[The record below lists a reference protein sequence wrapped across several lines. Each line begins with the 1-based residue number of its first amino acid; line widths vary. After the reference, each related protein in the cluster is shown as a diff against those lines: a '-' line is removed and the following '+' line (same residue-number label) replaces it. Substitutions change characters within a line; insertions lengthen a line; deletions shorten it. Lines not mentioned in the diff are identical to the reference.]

1 MPELPELQAHAE
13 RLSRRLVGLE
23 LHEFTPLGISVL
35 KTVEP
40 RSELALGSAV
50 LDVTRR
56 GKYLLLQL
64 EPITFVVHLMQ
75 GGRLVVDPKTS
86 SRGRSAQA
94 RWRFADGTSLLLSE
108 PGSERRVG
116 VWCAHTDRLD
126 RSAPLTALGPE
137 ALSMTVADLMTAFT
151 IHPMRLHNF
160 LRDQRLIAGLGRRLA
175 NEICHRARLSPFANT
190 AQLDEELV
198 GRVHTA
204 IGQCCAESLEQE
216 QQRSELTNAGQR
228 HSLVHGREGQPC
240 ASCGSTIRSVEYAEY
255 TVCYCPACQTGGRVL
270 ADNTTSRFLK

>member
-13 RLSRRLVGLE
+13 RLSRRLGGLV

-40 RSELALGSAV
+40 RYEPAVGSHV
-50 LDVTRR
+50 LDVARR
-56 GKYLLLQL
+56 GKYLLLRL
-64 EPITFVVHLMQ
+64 EAITFVVHLMQ
-75 GGRLVVDPKTS
+75 GGRLVVDPKPS
-86 SRGRSAQA
+86 SRGRGTQAQ
-94 RWRFADGTSLLLSE
+94 WRFTDGTSLLLVE
-108 PGSERRVG
+108 PGTERRVG

-137 ALSMTVADLMTAFT
+137 ALSMAAADLTTAFT

-160 LRDQRLIAGLGRRLA
+160 LRDQRLIAGIGRRLA

-190 AQLDEELV
+190 AQLDEASVE
-198 GRVHTA
+198 RVRAA
-204 IGQCCAESLEQE
+204 IEQCCAESLEE
-216 QQRSELTNAGQR
+216 ERQRTELTSSGTRRA
-228 HSLVHGREGQPC
+228 LVHGRDGQPC
-240 ASCGSTIRSVEYAEY
+240 SSCGSTIRSVEYAEY